1 MFNHLIFLSDSDDN
15 EDIKVHRK
23 PRHNAIKDSDSEEEE
38 AAAKTSVLM
47 AEAPGTDD
55 SSGEEPREITGRAAK
70 KGKRIGRA
78 PADSEES
85 ESEQVDAD
93 MEEGQEEVREGISP
107 TGKEKKREKSRRHRE
122 KEEKRS
128 RVLEKLKKKE
138 RVSARNHVSG
148 VKGFL
153 TDLMFFLYL
162 RTHTRPSVESE
173 SPCLCPKSL
182 RKMMFKRLLSPCFRA
197 HLLHWC

>member
-1 MFNHLIFLSDSDDN
+1 
-15 EDIKVHRK
+15 
-23 PRHNAIKDSDSEEEE
+23 
-38 AAAKTSVLM
+38 M

-55 SSGEEPREITGRAAK
+55 SSGEEPNENTGRAAQ

-85 ESEQVDAD
+85 ESEQVDAGT
-93 MEEGQEEVREGISP
+93 EEGQEEVRKGISP

-138 RVSARNHVSG
+138 RVSARNHVSE

-153 TDLMFFLYL
+153 SGLMFFLYPC
-162 RTHTRPSVESE
+162 THTLVHQWSQNHLVYVQRVLEII
-173 SPCLCPKSL
+173 
-182 RKMMFKRLLSPCFRA
+182 FKRLLYRCLRA
-197 HLLHWC
+197 RLLRWC

>member
-1 MFNHLIFLSDSDDN
+1 MNFLSDSDDN

-38 AAAKTSVLM
+38 ADAKTSVLM

-55 SSGEEPREITGRAAK
+55 SSGEEPRENTGRAAK
-70 KGKRIGRA
+70 KGKRIGRG
-78 PADSEES
+78 PEES
-85 ESEQVDAD
+85 EFEQVDAD
-93 MEEGQEEVREGISP
+93 LEEGQEEVRKGISP

-148 VKGFL
+148 VQGFL

-173 SPCLCPKSL
+173 SPCLCPESL
-182 RKMMFKRLLSPCFRA
+182 RDYV
-197 HLLHWC
+197 

>member
-1 MFNHLIFLSDSDDN
+1 
-15 EDIKVHRK
+15 
-23 PRHNAIKDSDSEEEE
+23 
-38 AAAKTSVLM
+38 M
-47 AEAPGTDD
+47 AEAAGTDD
-55 SSGEEPREITGRAAK
+55 SSEEEPKENTGRAAQ

-93 MEEGQEEVREGISP
+93 MEEGQEEVRKRISP
-107 TGKEKKREKSRRHRE
+107 SRKEKKREKSRRHRE

-138 RVSARNHVSG
+138 RVSTRNHVSEVEG
-148 VKGFL
+148 LL
-153 TDLMFFLYL
+153 TGLMFFLYL
-162 RTHTRPSVESE
+162 CTSTHQSVESE
-173 SPCLCPKSL
+173 SPCLFPKSL
-182 RKMMFKRLLSPCFRA
+182 REIIFKRLLYRCLRA

>member
-1 MFNHLIFLSDSDDN
+1 
-15 EDIKVHRK
+15 
-23 PRHNAIKDSDSEEEE
+23 
-38 AAAKTSVLM
+38 M

-55 SSGEEPREITGRAAK
+55 SSGEEPKENTGRAAQ

-93 MEEGQEEVREGISP
+93 MEEGQEEVRKGISP
-107 TGKEKKREKSRRHRE
+107 KGKEKKREKSRRHRE

-138 RVSARNHVSG
+138 RVSARNHVSE

-153 TDLMFFLYL
+153 PGLMFFLCLYTNT
-162 RTHTRPSVESE
+162 RTSVESE
-173 SPCLCPKSL
+173 SPCFCPKSL
-182 RKMMFKRLLSPCFRA
+182 GKIVFKRLLYCCPRA

>member
-1 MFNHLIFLSDSDDN
+1 M
-15 EDIKVHRK
+15 VHRK

-38 AAAKTSVLM
+38 AAAKTSDHM

-55 SSGEEPREITGRAAK
+55 SSGEEPKENMGRAAQK
-70 KGKRIGRA
+70 DKRIGRA
-78 PADSEES
+78 PADSEEG

-93 MEEGQEEVREGISP
+93 MEEGQEEVRKGISP
-107 TGKEKKREKSRRHRE
+107 TGKENKREKSRRHRE

-138 RVSARNHVSG
+138 RVSARNHVSE

-153 TDLMFFLYL
+153 TGLMSFLYL
-162 RTHTRPSVESE
+162 YTHRSISGVRIILFMSKES
-173 SPCLCPKSL
+173 
-182 RKMMFKRLLSPCFRA
+182 
-197 HLLHWC
+197 